1 MARRVLIAAS
11 LAVLVAMPAFAQQ
24 KKAAPAAK
32 SAPAATAPASSGGD
46 DPVIA
51 RVNGQV
57 LHRSDLELQLRGAP
71 AQIQQQPLDKVYP
84 VLLNNMVNAELLEQ
98 AARKAKID
106 QNTQVKEELAAA
118 QTQILVN
125 AYVASV
131 ARSQIT
137 EAKLRQAYD
146 QYAKTAPQTEEVH
159 ARHILVA
166 SEQEAKDI
174 IDQLKKGA
182 DFATLAKDKTT
193 DPSGKSNGGD
203 LGYFTK
209 QDMVPEFANAAF
221 AMKPGDFSQTPVHTQ
236 FGWHVIKVEDKRAG
250 KAGTYE
256 QVAPEIAQ
264 QMTQQIVTA
273 KLQELRGSAKIE
285 VFGPD
290 GKAARHE
297 RAGAASGAGAT
308 ATAASRADARPAG
321 RRCRRQWAAAPDAL
335 ARDRA
340 GQARQVVAG
349 RRAGTLPWPIMSR
362 RSHRSGS
369 LICRQSMACAS
380 PARIAASAIK
390 AAPI

>member
-11 LAVLVAMPAFAQQ
+11 LAVLVAMPAVAQQ
-24 KKAAPAAK
+24 HKAAPKKAEEKSAAP
-32 SAPAATAPASSGGD
+32 APAASGGG

-51 RVNGQV
+51 RINGQAV
-57 LHRSDLELQLRGAP
+57 HRSDLDVQLRNAP
-71 AQIQQQPLDKVYP
+71 QQIQQQPFDKIYP
-84 VLLNNMVNAELLEQ
+84 ALVNSMVNTELLEQ
-98 AARKAKID
+98 ASRKAKVD
-106 QNTQVKEELAAA
+106 QNAQVKQEIAAA

-125 AYVASV
+125 AYIASM

-146 QYAKTAPQTEEVH
+146 QYAKDAPKTEEVH
-159 ARHILVA
+159 ARHILVS

-221 AMKPGDFSQTPVHTQ
+221 AMKPGDVSQTPVKTQ

-264 QMTQQIVTA
+264 QMTQQIVAA
-273 KLQELRGSAKIE
+273 KLQELRGQAKIE

-290 GKAARHE
+290 GKALASN
-297 RAGAASGAGAT
+297 APAPQAAPKPQQQQAQPAAPTLAIPGGGLGGGAPPPPTLSPAT
-308 ATAASRADARPAG
+308 A
-321 RRCRRQWAAAPDAL
+321 PDKL
-335 ARDRA
+335 
-340 GQARQVVAG
+340 G
-349 RRAGTLPWPIMSR
+349 
-362 RSHRSGS
+362 
-369 LICRQSMACAS
+369 
-380 PARIAASAIK
+380 K
-390 AAPI
+390 

>member
-1 MARRVLIAAS
+1 MIAMARRVLIAAS
-11 LAVLVAMPAFAQQ
+11 LAVLVALPAFAQQ

-32 SAPAATAPASSGGD
+32 STTAAPATGE

-51 RVNGQV
+51 RINGQV

-106 QNTQVKEELAAA
+106 QNAQVKEELAAA

-146 QYAKTAPQTEEVH
+146 QYAKQAPQTEEVH

-166 SEQEAKDI
+166 TEQEAKDI

-221 AMKPGDFSQTPVHTQ
+221 AMKPGDFSQAPVHTQ

-264 QMTQQIVTA
+264 QMTQQIVAT
-273 KLQELRGSAKIE
+273 KLQELRGAAKIE

-290 GKAARHE
+290 GKALASN
-297 RAGAASGAGAT
+297 APAPQAAPQQQKQAPVAPTLALPGGGGAGNGPPPPTLSPAT
-308 ATAASRADARPAG
+308 A
-321 RRCRRQWAAAPDAL
+321 PDKL
-335 ARDRA
+335 
-340 GQARQVVAG
+340 G
-349 RRAGTLPWPIMSR
+349 
-362 RSHRSGS
+362 
-369 LICRQSMACAS
+369 
-380 PARIAASAIK
+380 K
-390 AAPI
+390 

>member
-11 LAVLVAMPAFAQQ
+11 LAVLVAMPAFAQHQQ

-32 SAPAATAPASSGGD
+32 GAAAPTATTSGD

-57 LHRSDLELQLRGAP
+57 LHRSDLDLQLRSAP
-71 AQIQQQPLDKVYP
+71 AQIRQQPLDKVYP
-84 VLLNNMVNAELLEQ
+84 ALLNNMVNAELLDQ
-98 AARKAKID
+98 AAHKAKID
-106 QNTQVKEELAAA
+106 QNPQVKQEIAAA

-125 AYVASV
+125 AYVASI

-146 QYAKTAPQTEEVH
+146 QYAKEAPKTEEVH
-159 ARHILVA
+159 ARHILV
-166 SEQEAKDI
+166 STEQEAKDI

-236 FGWHVIKVEDKRAG
+236 FGWHVIKVEDKRPG

-273 KLQELRGSAKIE
+273 KLQELRGQGKIE
-285 VFGPD
+285 MFGPD
-290 GKAARHE
+290 GKAL
-297 RAGAASGAGAT
+297 ASNAPAPQAPPQQQQQKAQQAQPVPPSLAIPGGAGGNAPPPPTLSPAT
-308 ATAASRADARPAG
+308 A
-321 RRCRRQWAAAPDAL
+321 PDQL
-335 ARDRA
+335 
-340 GQARQVVAG
+340 G
-349 RRAGTLPWPIMSR
+349 
-362 RSHRSGS
+362 
-369 LICRQSMACAS
+369 
-380 PARIAASAIK
+380 K
-390 AAPI
+390 